1 MKAVL
6 VLLISLFTFSD
17 DVFSKEKLLPNT
29 LLEIKVIKNWEPIK
43 NFQKFKEYSQKRPM
57 PENKRFIERNDKEW
71 KCFDRIKNVNPYPK
85 DDNSHMIWFSCQ
97 NYLHFIGNKNPQIIG
112 DILLH
117 WASAKK
123 DPMIEKKTTKAIGYN
138 VSGYDIPSTIGTF
151 TQFYAVWYNEI
162 NFTEQERQLVN
173 KYLVQKLLDQKFKV
187 LNHGKRKCNIKK
199 LKSIYSKNTG
209 TNNCGNIRMK
219 VAVGE
224 IMLGFRLED
233 QELLDKG
240 HKDIYVVQ
248 AFINKDGININ
259 HASRGAN
266 TVNYSWEY
274 TGYSSILA
282 EVYRPVGY
290 DYFEHTL
297 PRGAKVKDYLKFNYR
312 LLKDFKLTAKWA
324 KRNVGS
330 QSNPYK
336 NISKLTQAEYLQTEY
351 AENVYSWEYG
361 DKEFIKAHPRFTKKY
376 MPELYSNVS
385 EEEIKKFF
393 KSREGQISAN
403 KGVSSYAL
411 YYGNN

>member
-1 MKAVL
+1 MRIIL
-6 VLLISLFTFSD
+6 IIGISLITFYNPA
-17 DVFSKEKLLPNT
+17 FSKEKLLPNK
-29 LLEIKVIKNWEPIK
+29 LLEIKVIENWEPVE
-43 NFQKFKEYSQKRPM
+43 NFQKFKQYSKKIPIRGWYT
-57 PENKRFIERNDKEW
+57 RNNEELN
-71 KCFDRIKNVNPYPK
+71 CSNRIKNVDPYPK
-85 DDNSHMIWFSCQ
+85 TDDSHWAWFTCQ
-97 NYLHFIGNKNPQIIG
+97 GYLHFAGTNNPQIIG

-123 DPMIEKKTTKAIGYN
+123 DPMIVKRGSGYN
-138 VSGYDIPSTIGTF
+138 VAGYDLPSTLGTF
-151 TQFYAVWYNEI
+151 AQFYAVWYNEI
-162 NFTEQERQLVN
+162 NYSKQERQLVN
-173 KYLVQKLLDQKFKV
+173 KYLVQKLFDQKFKV
-187 LNHGKRKCNIKK
+187 LNKGTRKCNIKK

-233 QELLDKG
+233 QKLLDKG

-290 DYFEHTL
+290 DYFEHTF

-312 LLKDFKLTAKWA
+312 LLKDFKLTAEWA

-330 QSNPYK
+330 MFEPYK
-336 NISKLTQAEYLQTEY
+336 NISKLSQAEYLQTEY
-351 AENVYSWEYG
+351 AENVYSFEHG

-376 MPELYSNVS
+376 MPEVYSSVS
-385 EEEIKKFF
+385 EEEIKDFY
-393 KSREGQISAN
+393 KSREGLISAN
-403 KGVSSYAL
+403 KGVSSYGL

>member
-1 MKAVL
+1 MRSAL
-6 VLLISLFTFSD
+6 IILLSLITFYNPA
-17 DVFSKEKLLPNT
+17 FSKEKLLPNT
-29 LLEIKVIKNWEPIK
+29 LLEIKVIENWEPVK
-43 NFQKFKEYSQKRPM
+43 NFQKFKEYSKLTPM
-57 PENKRFIERNDKEW
+57 KGFLERKNKEW
-71 KCFDRIKNVNPYPK
+71 NCFDRIKNVDPYPK
-85 DDNSHMIWFSCQ
+85 TDDSHWAWFTCQ
-97 NYLHFIGNKNPQIIG
+97 NYLHFAGTNNPQIIG

-123 DPMIEKKTTKAIGYN
+123 DLMIVKRASGYN
-138 VSGYDIPSTIGTF
+138 VAGYDIPSTIGTF
-151 TQFYAVWYNEI
+151 AQFYAVWYNEI
-162 NFTEQERQLVN
+162 NYSKQERQLVN
-173 KYLVQKLLDQKFKV
+173 KYLVQKLFDQKFKV
-187 LNHGKRKCNIKK
+187 LNKGTRKCNIKK

-290 DYFEHTL
+290 DYFEHTF
-297 PRGAKVKDYLKFNYR
+297 PRGAKVKDYIKFNYS
-312 LLKDFKLTAKWA
+312 LLKDFKLTAEWA

-330 QSNPYK
+330 QFDKYK

-351 AENVYSWEYG
+351 AENVYSFEHG

-376 MPELYSNVS
+376 MPEVYSSVS
-385 EEEIKKFF
+385 EEEIKDFY
-393 KSREGQISAN
+393 KSREGLISAN
-403 KGVSSYAL
+403 KGVSSYGL

>member
-1 MKAVL
+1 MKKVL
-6 VLLISLFTFSD
+6 ILLISLITLSD
-17 DVFSKEKLLPNT
+17 NALSKEKLLPNT
-29 LLEIKVIKNWEPIK
+29 LLEIKVIKNWEPVK
-43 NFQKFKEYSQKRPM
+43 DFEKFKEYSKKIPM
-57 PENKRFIERNDKEW
+57 KNWLIKKNKEW
-71 KCFDRIKNVNPYPK
+71 NCFDRIKDVNPYPK
-85 DDNSHMIWFSCQ
+85 DDNSHWAWFTCQ
-97 NYLHFIGNKNPQIIG
+97 NYLHYAGTNNPQIIG
-112 DILLH
+112 DVLLS
-117 WASAKK
+117 WASLKK
-123 DPMIEKKTTKAIGYN
+123 DPMVVKRKTGYN

-151 TQFYAVWYNEI
+151 AQFYAIWYNEI
-162 NFTEQERQLVN
+162 NYTEQERQLVN
-173 KYLVQKLLDQKFKV
+173 NYLVQKLFDQRFKV
-187 LNHGKRKCNIKK
+187 LNKNKIKCNIKK

-233 QELLDKG
+233 QGLLDKG

-274 TGYSSILA
+274 TGYSSILV

-290 DYFEHTL
+290 DYFEHTF

-312 LLKDFKLTAKWA
+312 FLKDFKLTAKWA

-330 QSNPYK
+330 MSNPYK
-336 NISKLTQAEYLQTEY
+336 KISNLTQAEYLKTQY
-351 AENVYSWEYG
+351 AENVYSFEHG

-376 MPELYSNVS
+376 IPEVYSSVS
-385 EEEIKKFF
+385 EEEIKNFN
-393 KSREGQISAN
+393 KSREGLISAN
-403 KGVSSYAL
+403 KGISSYAL

>member
-1 MKAVL
+1 MRSTL
-6 VLLISLFTFSD
+6 IILLSLITFYNPT
-17 DVFSKEKLLPNT
+17 FSKEKLLPNT
-29 LLEIKVIKNWEPIK
+29 LLEIKVIKNWEPVK
-43 NFQKFKEYSQKRPM
+43 NFKKFKEYSKLTPM
-57 PENKRFIERNDKEW
+57 KEVLERRNKEW
-71 KCFDRIKNVNPYPK
+71 NCFDRIKNVDPYPK
-85 DDNSHMIWFSCQ
+85 DDNSHWAWFTCQ
-97 NYLHFIGNKNPQIIG
+97 NYLHYAGTNNSQIIG
-112 DILLH
+112 DILLF

-123 DPMIEKKTTKAIGYN
+123 DPMIAKKTTKAIGYN

-151 TQFYAVWYNEI
+151 AQFYAVWYKEI
-162 NFTEQERQLVN
+162 SYTDQERELVN
-173 KYLVQKLLDQKFKV
+173 TYLVQKLFDQKFQV
-187 LNHGKRKCNIKK
+187 LNYGSRKCNIKK

-233 QELLDKG
+233 QTLLDKG
-240 HKDIYVVQ
+240 HKDMYVVQ

-259 HASRGAN
+259 LASRGAS

-324 KRNVGS
+324 KYDVGS
-330 QSNPYK
+330 KSNPYK
-336 NISKLTQAEYLQTEY
+336 KISKITQAEYILTENAKDAY
-351 AENVYSWEYG
+351 RYKDG
-361 DKEFIKAHPRFTKKY
+361 DKEFIKAHSRFTKRY
-376 MPELYSNVS
+376 MPELYSSVS
-385 EEEIKKFF
+385 EEEIKNYHRSK
-393 KSREGQISAN
+393 EGLISAN
-403 KGVSSYAL
+403 KGVSSYGL

>member
-1 MKAVL
+1 MRI
-6 VLLISLFTFSD
+6 VLLIVLNLIVFCD
-17 DVFSKEKLLPNT
+17 LAFSKEKLLPNT
-29 LLEIKVIKNWEPIK
+29 LLEIKVIENWEPVK
-43 NFQKFKEYSQKRPM
+43 NFQKFKEYSNLAPIKG
-57 PENKRFIERNDKEW
+57 FLERKNKEW
-71 KCFDRIKNVNPYPK
+71 DCFDRIKNVDPYPK
-85 DDNSHMIWFSCQ
+85 TDNSHWAWFTCQ
-97 NYLHFIGNKNPQIIG
+97 NYLHFAGTNNPQIIG
-112 DILLH
+112 DILLS

-123 DPMIEKKTTKAIGYN
+123 DPMIVKRASGYN
-138 VSGYDIPSTIGTF
+138 VAGYDIPSTIGTF
-151 TQFYAVWYNEI
+151 AQFYAVWYKEI
-162 NFTEQERQLVN
+162 NYTEKERQLVN
-173 KYLVQKLLDQKFKV
+173 KYLVQKLFDQKFKV
-187 LNHGKRKCNIKK
+187 LNKGARKCNIKK

-290 DYFEHTL
+290 DYFEHTF
-297 PRGAKVKDYLKFNYR
+297 PRGAKVKDYVKFNYK
-312 LLKDFKLTAKWA
+312 LLKNFKLTAEWA

-330 QSNPYK
+330 NFDKYK

-351 AENVYSWEYG
+351 AENVYSFEHG

-376 MPELYSNVS
+376 MPEVYSSVS
-385 EEEIKKFF
+385 EEEIKDFY
-393 KSREGQISAN
+393 KSREGLISAN
-403 KGVSSYAL
+403 KGVSSYGL

>member
-1 MKAVL
+1 MRI
-6 VLLISLFTFSD
+6 VLLIVINLIVFCD
-17 DVFSKEKLLPNT
+17 LAFSKEKLLPNT
-29 LLEIKVIKNWEPIK
+29 LLEIKVIENWEPVK
-43 NFQKFKEYSQKRPM
+43 NFQKFKEYSNLTPM
-57 PENKRFIERNDKEW
+57 KGFLERKNKEW
-71 KCFDRIKNVNPYPK
+71 DCFDRIKNVDPYPK
-85 DDNSHMIWFSCQ
+85 TDNSHWAWFTCQ
-97 NYLHFIGNKNPQIIG
+97 NYLHFAGTNNPQIIG
-112 DILLH
+112 DILLS

-123 DPMIEKKTTKAIGYN
+123 DPMIVKRASGYN
-138 VSGYDIPSTIGTF
+138 VAGYDIPSTIGTF
-151 TQFYAVWYNEI
+151 AQFYAVWYKEI
-162 NFTEQERQLVN
+162 NYTEKERQLVN
-173 KYLVQKLLDQKFKV
+173 KYLVQKLFDQKFKV
-187 LNHGKRKCNIKK
+187 LNKGARKCNIKK

-224 IMLGFRLED
+224 IMLGFRLKN

-282 EVYRPVGY
+282 EVYRPAGY
-290 DYFEHTL
+290 DYFEHTF
-297 PRGAKVKDYLKFNYR
+297 PRGAKVKDYVKFNYK
-312 LLKDFKLTAKWA
+312 LLKNFKLTAEWA

-330 QSNPYK
+330 NFDKYK

-351 AENVYSWEYG
+351 AENVYSFEHG

-376 MPELYSNVS
+376 MPEVYSSVS
-385 EEEIKKFF
+385 EEEIINFHE
-393 KSREGQISAN
+393 SREGLISAN
-403 KGVSSYAL
+403 KGVSSYGL

>member
-1 MKAVL
+1 MRI
-6 VLLISLFTFSD
+6 VLLIVINLIVFCD
-17 DVFSKEKLLPNT
+17 LAFSKEKLLPNT
-29 LLEIKVIKNWEPIK
+29 LLEIKVIENWEPVK
-43 NFQKFKEYSQKRPM
+43 NFQKFKEYSNLTPM
-57 PENKRFIERNDKEW
+57 KGFLERKNKEW
-71 KCFDRIKNVNPYPK
+71 DCFDRIKNVDPYPK
-85 DDNSHMIWFSCQ
+85 TDNSHWAWFTCQ
-97 NYLHFIGNKNPQIIG
+97 NYLHFAGTNNPQIIG
-112 DILLH
+112 DILLS

-123 DPMIEKKTTKAIGYN
+123 DPMIVKRASGYN
-138 VSGYDIPSTIGTF
+138 VAGYDIPSTIGTF
-151 TQFYAVWYNEI
+151 SQFEGVWYKEI
-162 NFTEQERQLVN
+162 KYTEKERQLVN
-173 KYLVQKLLDQKFKV
+173 KYLVQKLFDQKFKV
-187 LNHGKRKCNIKK
+187 LNKGARKCNIKK

-290 DYFEHTL
+290 DYFEHTF

-312 LLKDFKLTAKWA
+312 LLKDFKLTAEWA

-330 QSNPYK
+330 NFDKYK

-351 AENVYSWEYG
+351 AENVYSFEHG

-376 MPELYSNVS
+376 MPEVYSSVS
-385 EEEIKKFF
+385 EEEIKNFH
-393 KSREGQISAN
+393 KSREGLISAN
-403 KGVSSYAL
+403 KGVSSYGL

>member
-1 MKAVL
+1 
-6 VLLISLFTFSD
+6 
-17 DVFSKEKLLPNT
+17 
-29 LLEIKVIKNWEPIK
+29 
-43 NFQKFKEYSQKRPM
+43 
-57 PENKRFIERNDKEW
+57 
-71 KCFDRIKNVNPYPK
+71 
-85 DDNSHMIWFSCQ
+85 
-97 NYLHFIGNKNPQIIG
+97 
-112 DILLH
+112 
-117 WASAKK
+117 
-123 DPMIEKKTTKAIGYN
+123 
-138 VSGYDIPSTIGTF
+138 
-151 TQFYAVWYNEI
+151 
-162 NFTEQERQLVN
+162 
-173 KYLVQKLLDQKFKV
+173 
-187 LNHGKRKCNIKK
+187 
-199 LKSIYSKNTG
+199 
-209 TNNCGNIRMK
+209 MK

-351 AENVYSWEYG
+351 AENVYSFEHG

-376 MPELYSNVS
+376 MPEVYSSVS
-385 EEEIKKFF
+385 EEEIKNFYNH
-393 KSREGQISAN
+393 REGLISAN
-403 KGVSSYAL
+403 KGVSSYGL

>member
-29 LLEIKVIKNWEPIK
+29 LLEIKVIKNWEPVK
-43 NFQKFKEYSQKRPM
+43 NFKKFKEYSKLTPM
-57 PENKRFIERNDKEW
+57 KGFLERKNKEW
-71 KCFDRIKNVNPYPK
+71 NCFDRIKNVDPYPK
-85 DDNSHMIWFSCQ
+85 DDNSHGAWFTCQ
-97 NYLHFIGNKNPQIIG
+97 NYLHVVGTLNPQLIG
-112 DILLH
+112 DILLF

-123 DPMIEKKTTKAIGYN
+123 DPMIAKKTTKAIGYN
-138 VSGYDIPSTIGTF
+138 VSGYDIPSTLGTF
-151 TQFYAVWYNEI
+151 AQFYAVWYKEI
-162 NFTEQERQLVN
+162 SYTDQERELVN
-173 KYLVQKLLDQKFKV
+173 TYLVQKLFDQKFPV
-187 LNHGKRKCNIKK
+187 LNHGSRKCNIKK

-233 QELLDKG
+233 QKLLDKG

-266 TVNYSWEY
+266 TLNYSWEY

-282 EVYRPVGY
+282 EVYKPVGY

-297 PRGAKVKDYLKFNYR
+297 PRGAKVKNYLKFNYR
-312 LLKDFKLTAKWA
+312 LLKDFKLTAEWA
-324 KRNVGS
+324 KYDVGS
-330 QSNPYK
+330 KSNPYK
-336 NISKLTQAEYLQTEY
+336 KISKITQAEYIQTENAKDAY
-351 AENVYSWEYG
+351 RYEDG
-361 DKEFIKAHPRFTKKY
+361 DKEFIKTHPRFTKKY

-385 EEEIKKFF
+385 EEEIKNYHR
-393 KSREGQISAN
+393 SREGLISAN

>member
-1 MKAVL
+1 MRIIL
-6 VLLISLFTFSD
+6 IIISLISFCNFA
-17 DVFSKEKLLPNT
+17 FSKEKLLPNT
-29 LLEIKVIKNWEPIK
+29 LLEIKVIENWEPVK
-43 NFQKFKEYSQKRPM
+43 NFQKFKEYSNLTPM
-57 PENKRFIERNDKEW
+57 KGFLERKDKEW
-71 KCFDRIKNVNPYPK
+71 NCFDRINNVDPYPK
-85 DDNSHMIWFSCQ
+85 TDDSHWAWFTCQ
-97 NYLHFIGNKNPQIIG
+97 NYLHFAGTNNPQIIS
-112 DILLH
+112 DILLS

-123 DPMIEKKTTKAIGYN
+123 DPMIVKRASGYN
-138 VSGYDIPSTIGTF
+138 VAGYDIPSTIGTF
-151 TQFYAVWYNEI
+151 AQFYAVWYKEI
-162 NFTEQERQLVN
+162 NYTKQERQLVD
-173 KYLVQKLLDQKFKV
+173 KYLVQKLFDQKFKV
-187 LNHGKRKCNIKK
+187 LNQGKRKCNIKK

-224 IMLGFRLED
+224 IMLGFRLEN

-240 HKDIYVVQ
+240 HEDIYVVQ

-290 DYFEHTL
+290 DYFEHTF

-312 LLKDFKLTAKWA
+312 LLKDFKLTAEWA

-330 QSNPYK
+330 MFEPYK

-351 AENVYSWEYG
+351 AENVYSFEHG
-361 DKEFIKAHPRFTKKY
+361 DREFIKAHPRFTKKY
-376 MPELYSNVS
+376 MPEVYSSVS
-385 EEEIKKFF
+385 EEEIENFY
-393 KSREGQISAN
+393 KSREGLISAN
-403 KGVSSYAL
+403 KGVSSYGL

>member
-1 MKAVL
+1 MRSAL
-6 VLLISLFTFSD
+6 IILLSLITFYNPA
-17 DVFSKEKLLPNT
+17 FSKEKLLPNT
-29 LLEIKVIKNWEPIK
+29 LLEIKVIENWEPVK
-43 NFQKFKEYSQKRPM
+43 NFQKFKKYSNLTPM
-57 PENKRFIERNDKEW
+57 KRFLERKDKEW
-71 KCFDRIKNVNPYPK
+71 NCFDRIKNVDPYPK
-85 DDNSHMIWFSCQ
+85 TDDSHWAWFTCQ
-97 NYLHFIGNKNPQIIG
+97 NYLHFAGTNNPQIIG

-117 WASAKK
+117 WASVKK
-123 DPMIEKKTTKAIGYN
+123 DLMIVKRASGYN
-138 VSGYDIPSTIGTF
+138 VAGYDLPSTLGTF
-151 TQFYAVWYNEI
+151 AQFYAVWYNEI
-162 NFTEQERQLVN
+162 NYSKQERQLVN
-173 KYLVQKLLDQKFKV
+173 KYLVQKLFDQKFKV
-187 LNHGKRKCNIKK
+187 LNKGTRKCNIKK

-290 DYFEHTL
+290 DYFEHTF
-297 PRGAKVKDYLKFNYR
+297 PRGAKVKDYIKFNYS
-312 LLKDFKLTAKWA
+312 LLKDFKLTAEWA

-330 QSNPYK
+330 QFDKYK

-351 AENVYSWEYG
+351 AENVYSFEHG

-376 MPELYSNVS
+376 MPEVYSSVS
-385 EEEIKKFF
+385 EEEIKDFY
-393 KSREGQISAN
+393 KSREGLISAN
-403 KGVSSYAL
+403 KGVSSYGL

>member
-1 MKAVL
+1 MKIL
-6 VLLISLFTFSD
+6 MMILISFITFTNL
-17 DVFSKEKLLPNT
+17 VFSKEKLLPNT
-29 LLEIKVIKNWEPIK
+29 LLEIKVIKNWQPVK
-43 NFQKFKEYSQKRPM
+43 NFQKFQEYSKKTPM
-57 PENKRFIERNDKEW
+57 KNFLEKKNKEW
-71 KCFDRIKNVNPYPK
+71 RCFERIKDVNPYPK
-85 DDNSHMIWFSCQ
+85 DDNSHWAWFTCQ
-97 NYLHFIGNKNPQIIG
+97 NYLHYAGTNNPQIIG
-112 DILLH
+112 DILLF

-123 DPMIEKKTTKAIGYN
+123 DPMIAKKTTKAIGYN

-151 TQFYAVWYNEI
+151 AQFYAVWYKEI
-162 NFTEQERQLVN
+162 NYTDQERELVN
-173 KYLVQKLLDQKFKV
+173 TYLVQKLFDQKFPV
-187 LNHGKRKCNIKK
+187 LNHGSRKCNIKK

-233 QELLDKG
+233 QTLLDKG
-240 HKDIYVVQ
+240 HKDMYVVQ

-259 HASRGAN
+259 LASRGAS

-324 KRNVGS
+324 KYDVGS
-330 QSNPYK
+330 KSNPYK
-336 NISKLTQAEYLQTEY
+336 KISKITQAEYIQTENAKDAY
-351 AENVYSWEYG
+351 RYEDG
-361 DKEFIKAHPRFTKKY
+361 DKEFIKTHPRFTKRY

-385 EEEIKKFF
+385 EEEIKNYHRSK
-393 KSREGQISAN
+393 EGLISAN

>member
-1 MKAVL
+1 MRI
-6 VLLISLFTFSD
+6 VLLIVINLIVFCD
-17 DVFSKEKLLPNT
+17 LAFSKEKLLPNT
-29 LLEIKVIKNWEPIK
+29 LLEIKVIENWEPVK
-43 NFQKFKEYSQKRPM
+43 NFQKFKEYSNLTPM
-57 PENKRFIERNDKEW
+57 KGFLERKNKEW
-71 KCFDRIKNVNPYPK
+71 DCFDRIKNVDPYPK
-85 DDNSHMIWFSCQ
+85 TDNSHWAWFTCQ
-97 NYLHFIGNKNPQIIG
+97 NYLHFAGTNNPQIIG
-112 DILLH
+112 DILLS

-123 DPMIEKKTTKAIGYN
+123 DPMIVKRASGYN
-138 VSGYDIPSTIGTF
+138 VAGYDIPSTIGTF
-151 TQFYAVWYNEI
+151 AQFYAVWYKEI
-162 NFTEQERQLVN
+162 NYTEKERQLVN
-173 KYLVQKLLDQKFKV
+173 KYLVQKLFDQKFKV
-187 LNHGKRKCNIKK
+187 LNKGARKCNIKK

-282 EVYRPVGY
+282 EVYRPAGY
-290 DYFEHTL
+290 DYFEHTF
-297 PRGAKVKDYLKFNYR
+297 PRGAKVKDYVKFNYK
-312 LLKDFKLTAKWA
+312 LLKNFKLTAEWA

-330 QSNPYK
+330 QFDKYK

-351 AENVYSWEYG
+351 AENVYSFEHG

-376 MPELYSNVS
+376 MPEVYSSVS
-385 EEEIKKFF
+385 EEEIINFHE
-393 KSREGQISAN
+393 SREGLISAN
-403 KGVSSYAL
+403 KGVSSYGL

>member
-1 MKAVL
+1 MRSAL
-6 VLLISLFTFSD
+6 IILLSLITFYNPA
-17 DVFSKEKLLPNT
+17 FSKEKLLPNT
-29 LLEIKVIKNWEPIK
+29 LLEIKVIENWEPVE
-43 NFQKFKEYSQKRPM
+43 NFQKFKQYSKKIPIRGYYT
-57 PENKRFIERNDKEW
+57 RNNEELN
-71 KCFDRIKNVNPYPK
+71 CSNRIKNVDPYPK
-85 DDNSHMIWFSCQ
+85 TDDSHWAWFTCQ
-97 NYLHFIGNKNPQIIG
+97 GYLHFAGTNNPQIIG

-123 DPMIEKKTTKAIGYN
+123 DPMIVKRTSGYN
-138 VSGYDIPSTIGTF
+138 VAGYDLPSTLGTF
-151 TQFYAVWYNEI
+151 AQFYAVWYNEI
-162 NFTEQERQLVN
+162 NYSKQERQLVN
-173 KYLVQKLLDQKFKV
+173 KYLVQKLFDQKFKV
-187 LNHGKRKCNIKK
+187 LNKGTRKCNIKK

-282 EVYRPVGY
+282 EVYKPVGY
-290 DYFEHTL
+290 DYFEHTFA
-297 PRGAKVKDYLKFNYR
+297 RGAKVKDYLKFNYR
-312 LLKDFKLTAKWA
+312 LLKDFKLTAEWA

-330 QSNPYK
+330 QFDKYK

-351 AENVYSWEYG
+351 AENVYSFEHG

-376 MPELYSNVS
+376 MPEVYSSVS
-385 EEEIKKFF
+385 EEEIKDFY
-393 KSREGQISAN
+393 KSREGLISAN
-403 KGVSSYAL
+403 KGVSSYGL

>member
-17 DVFSKEKLLPNT
+17 NVFSKEKLLPNT
-29 LLEIKVIKNWEPIK
+29 LLEIKVIKDWEPVK
-43 NFQKFKEYSQKRPM
+43 DFKKFKEYSKLIPVNGYLERK
-57 PENKRFIERNDKEW
+57 NKEL
-71 KCFDRIKNVNPYPK
+71 KCFDRIKNVKLYPK
-85 DDNSHMIWFSCQ
+85 DDNSHWAWFTCQ
-97 NYLHFIGNKNPQIIG
+97 NYLHVVGTHNPQLIG
-112 DILLH
+112 DILLF

-123 DPMIEKKTTKAIGYN
+123 DPMIAKKTTKAIGYN
-138 VSGYDIPSTIGTF
+138 VSGYDIPSTLGTF
-151 TQFYAVWYNEI
+151 AQFYAVWYKEI
-162 NFTEQERQLVN
+162 NYTNQERELVN
-173 KYLVQKLLDQKFKV
+173 TYLVQKLFDQKFKV
-187 LNHGKRKCNIKK
+187 LNHGSRKCNIKK

-224 IMLGFRLED
+224 IMLGFRLGN
-233 QELLDKG
+233 QKLLDKG
-240 HKDIYVVQ
+240 HEDIYVVQ
-248 AFINKDGININ
+248 AFINIDGININ

-290 DYFEHTL
+290 DYFEHTF

-330 QSNPYK
+330 MSNLYK
-336 NISKLTQAEYLQTEY
+336 KISKLTQAEYLQTEY
-351 AENVYSWEYG
+351 AENVYSFEHG
-361 DKEFIKAHPRFTKKY
+361 DKEFIKSHPRFTKKY
-376 MPELYSNVS
+376 MSKIHLNIS
-385 EEEIKKFF
+385 EEEIKNFN
-393 KSREGQISAN
+393 KSKEGLISAN

>member
-17 DVFSKEKLLPNT
+17 VVFSKEKLLPNT
-29 LLEIKVIKNWEPIK
+29 LLEIKVIKNWEPVK
-43 NFQKFKEYSQKRPM
+43 NFKKLKEYSKKTPIKKFL
-57 PENKRFIERNDKEW
+57 EKKNKEW
-71 KCFDRIKNVNPYPK
+71 NCFERIKDVNPYPK
-85 DDNSHMIWFSCQ
+85 DDNSHWGWFTCQ
-97 NYLHFIGNKNPQIIG
+97 NYLHYAGTNNPQIIG
-112 DILLH
+112 DILLF

-123 DPMIEKKTTKAIGYN
+123 DPMIAKKTTKAIGYN
-138 VSGYDIPSTIGTF
+138 VSGYDIPSTLGTF
-151 TQFYAVWYNEI
+151 AQFYAVWYKEI
-162 NFTEQERQLVN
+162 NYTNQERELVN
-173 KYLVQKLLDQKFKV
+173 TYLVQKLFDQKFKV
-187 LNHGKRKCNIKK
+187 LNHGTRKCNIKK
-199 LKSIYSKNTG
+199 LKSIYSKTTG

-233 QELLDKG
+233 QKLLDKG
-240 HKDIYVVQ
+240 HEDMYVVQ

-376 MPELYSNVS
+376 MQELYSNVS
-385 EEEIKKFF
+385 EEEIKRFF

>member
-1 MKAVL
+1 MRI
-6 VLLISLFTFSD
+6 VLLIVINLIVFCD
-17 DVFSKEKLLPNT
+17 LAFSKEKLLPNT
-29 LLEIKVIKNWEPIK
+29 LLEIKVIENWEPVK
-43 NFQKFKEYSQKRPM
+43 NFQKFKEYSNLTPM
-57 PENKRFIERNDKEW
+57 KGFLERKNKEW
-71 KCFDRIKNVNPYPK
+71 DCFDRIKNVDPYPK
-85 DDNSHMIWFSCQ
+85 TDNSHWAWFTCQ
-97 NYLHFIGNKNPQIIG
+97 NYLHFAGTNNPQIIG
-112 DILLH
+112 DILLS

-123 DPMIEKKTTKAIGYN
+123 DPMIVKRASGYN
-138 VSGYDIPSTIGTF
+138 VAGYDIPSTIGTF
-151 TQFYAVWYNEI
+151 AQFYAVWYKEI
-162 NFTEQERQLVN
+162 NYTEKERQLVN
-173 KYLVQKLLDQKFKV
+173 KYLVQKLFDQKFKV
-187 LNHGKRKCNIKK
+187 LNKGARKCNIKK

-224 IMLGFRLED
+224 IMLGFRLEN
-233 QELLDKG
+233 QKLLDKG

-290 DYFEHTL
+290 DYFEHTF

-324 KRNVGS
+324 KRNIGS
-330 QSNPYK
+330 MSNPYK
-336 NISKLTQAEYLQTEY
+336 KISKLTQAEYLQTEY
-351 AENVYSWEYG
+351 AENVYSFEHG

-376 MPELYSNVS
+376 MPEVYSSVS
-385 EEEIKKFF
+385 EEEIINFHE
-393 KSREGQISAN
+393 SREGLISAN
-403 KGVSSYAL
+403 KGVSSYGL

>member
-1 MKAVL
+1 MRI
-6 VLLISLFTFSD
+6 VLLIVINLIVFCD
-17 DVFSKEKLLPNT
+17 LAFSKEKLLPNT
-29 LLEIKVIKNWEPIK
+29 LLEIKVIENWEPVK
-43 NFQKFKEYSQKRPM
+43 NFQKFKEYSNLTPM
-57 PENKRFIERNDKEW
+57 KGFLERKNKEW
-71 KCFDRIKNVNPYPK
+71 DCFDRIKNVDPYPK
-85 DDNSHMIWFSCQ
+85 TDNSHWAWFTCQ
-97 NYLHFIGNKNPQIIG
+97 NYLHFAGTNNPQIIG
-112 DILLH
+112 DILLS

-123 DPMIEKKTTKAIGYN
+123 DPMIVKRASGYN
-138 VSGYDIPSTIGTF
+138 VAGYDIPSTIGTF
-151 TQFYAVWYNEI
+151 AQFYAVWYKEI
-162 NFTEQERQLVN
+162 NYTEKERQLVN
-173 KYLVQKLLDQKFKV
+173 KYLVQKLFDQKFKV
-187 LNHGKRKCNIKK
+187 LNKGARKCNIKK

-290 DYFEHTL
+290 DYFEHTF
-297 PRGAKVKDYLKFNYR
+297 PRGAKVKDYVKFNYK
-312 LLKDFKLTAKWA
+312 LLKNFKLTAEWA

-330 QSNPYK
+330 NFDKYK

-351 AENVYSWEYG
+351 AENVYSFEHG

-376 MPELYSNVS
+376 MPEVYSSVS
-385 EEEIKKFF
+385 EEEIKDFY
-393 KSREGQISAN
+393 KSREGLISAN
-403 KGVSSYAL
+403 KGVSSYGL

>member
-29 LLEIKVIKNWEPIK
+29 LLEIKVIKNWEPVK
-43 NFQKFKEYSQKRPM
+43 NFKKFKEYSKLTPM
-57 PENKRFIERNDKEW
+57 KEVLERRNKEW
-71 KCFDRIKNVNPYPK
+71 NCFDRIKNVDPYPK
-85 DDNSHMIWFSCQ
+85 DDNSHWAWFTCQ
-97 NYLHFIGNKNPQIIG
+97 NYLHVVGTLNPQLIG
-112 DILLH
+112 DILLF

-123 DPMIEKKTTKAIGYN
+123 DPMIAKKTTKAIGYN

-151 TQFYAVWYNEI
+151 AQFYAVWYKEI
-162 NFTEQERQLVN
+162 NYTDQERELVN
-173 KYLVQKLLDQKFKV
+173 AYLVQKLFDQKFQV
-187 LNHGKRKCNIKK
+187 LNHGSRKCNIKK

-224 IMLGFRLED
+224 IMLGFRLEN
-233 QELLDKG
+233 QKLLDKG

-259 HASRGAN
+259 LASRGAS

-297 PRGAKVKDYLKFNYR
+297 PRGAKVKDYLKFNYS
-312 LLKDFKLTAKWA
+312 LLKDFKLTAEWA
-324 KRNVGS
+324 KYDVGS
-330 QSNPYK
+330 KSNPYK
-336 NISKLTQAEYLQTEY
+336 KISKITQAEYIQTENAKDAY
-351 AENVYSWEYG
+351 RYEDG
-361 DKEFIKAHPRFTKKY
+361 DKEFIKTHPRFTKRY

-385 EEEIKKFF
+385 EEEIKNYHRSK
-393 KSREGQISAN
+393 EGLISAN

>member
-1 MKAVL
+1 MRI
-6 VLLISLFTFSD
+6 VLLIVINLIVFCD
-17 DVFSKEKLLPNT
+17 LAFSKEKLLPNT
-29 LLEIKVIKNWEPIK
+29 LLEIKVIENWEPVK
-43 NFQKFKEYSQKRPM
+43 NFQKFKEHSNLPPTKGSL
-57 PENKRFIERNDKEW
+57 ERKNKEW
-71 KCFDRIKNVNPYPK
+71 DCFDRIKNVDPYPK
-85 DDNSHMIWFSCQ
+85 TDNSHWAWFTCQ
-97 NYLHFIGNKNPQIIG
+97 NYLHFAGTNNPQIIG
-112 DILLH
+112 DILLS

-123 DPMIEKKTTKAIGYN
+123 DPMIVKRASGYN
-138 VSGYDIPSTIGTF
+138 VAGYDIPSTIGTF
-151 TQFYAVWYNEI
+151 AQFYAVWYKEI
-162 NFTEQERQLVN
+162 NYTEKERQLVN
-173 KYLVQKLLDQKFKV
+173 KYLVQKLFDQKFKV
-187 LNHGKRKCNIKK
+187 LNKGARKCNIKK

-282 EVYRPVGY
+282 EVYRPAGY
-290 DYFEHTL
+290 DYFEHTF
-297 PRGAKVKDYLKFNYR
+297 PRGAKVKDYVKFNYK
-312 LLKDFKLTAKWA
+312 LLKNFKLTAEWA

-330 QSNPYK
+330 NFDKYK

-351 AENVYSWEYG
+351 AENVYSFEHG

-376 MPELYSNVS
+376 MPEVYSSVS
-385 EEEIKKFF
+385 EEEIINFHE
-393 KSREGQISAN
+393 SREGLISAN
-403 KGVSSYAL
+403 KGVSSYGL

>member
-1 MKAVL
+1 MRSAL
-6 VLLISLFTFSD
+6 IILLSLITFYNPA
-17 DVFSKEKLLPNT
+17 FSKEKLLPNT
-29 LLEIKVIKNWEPIK
+29 LLEIKVIENWEPVK
-43 NFQKFKEYSQKRPM
+43 NFQKFKEYSNLTPM
-57 PENKRFIERNDKEW
+57 KRFLERKDKEW
-71 KCFDRIKNVNPYPK
+71 NCFDRIKNVDPYPK
-85 DDNSHMIWFSCQ
+85 TDDSHWAWFTCQ
-97 NYLHFIGNKNPQIIG
+97 NYLHFAGTNNPQIIG

-117 WASAKK
+117 WASVKK
-123 DPMIEKKTTKAIGYN
+123 DLMIVKRASGYN
-138 VSGYDIPSTIGTF
+138 VAGYDIPSTIGTF
-151 TQFYAVWYNEI
+151 AQFYAVWYNEI
-162 NFTEQERQLVN
+162 NYSKQERQLVN
-173 KYLVQKLLDQKFKV
+173 KYLVQKLFDQKFKV
-187 LNHGKRKCNIKK
+187 LNKGTRKCNIKK

-290 DYFEHTL
+290 DYFEHTF

-312 LLKDFKLTAKWA
+312 LLKDFKLTAEWA

-330 QSNPYK
+330 MFEPYK
-336 NISKLTQAEYLQTEY
+336 NISKLSQAEYLQTEY
-351 AENVYSWEYG
+351 AENVYSFEHG

-376 MPELYSNVS
+376 MPEVYSSVS
-385 EEEIKKFF
+385 EEEIKDFY
-393 KSREGQISAN
+393 KSREGLISAN
-403 KGVSSYAL
+403 KGVSSYGL

>member
-1 MKAVL
+1 MRIIL
-6 VLLISLFTFSD
+6 IIFISLISFCNFS
-17 DVFSKEKLLPNT
+17 FSKEKLLPNT
-29 LLEIKVIKNWEPIK
+29 LLEIKVIENWEPVK
-43 NFQKFKEYSQKRPM
+43 NFQKFKEYSKKTPMRGYYKRK
-57 PENKRFIERNDKEW
+57 NKEW
-71 KCFDRIKNVNPYPK
+71 NCLDRIKNVDPYPN
-85 DDNSHMIWFSCQ
+85 DNSHESWFTCQ
-97 NYLHFIGNKNPQIIG
+97 SYLHFSGNSNPQIIG
-112 DILLH
+112 DILLS

-123 DPMIEKKTTKAIGYN
+123 DPMIVKRASGYN
-138 VSGYDIPSTIGTF
+138 VAGYDIPSTIGTF
-151 TQFYAVWYNEI
+151 AQFYAVWYNEI
-162 NFTEQERQLVN
+162 NYSKQERQLVN
-173 KYLVQKLLDQKFKV
+173 KYLVQKLFDQKFKV
-187 LNHGKRKCNIKK
+187 LNKGTRKCNIKK

-224 IMLGFRLED
+224 IMLGFRLEN

-290 DYFEHTL
+290 DYFEHTF
-297 PRGAKVKDYLKFNYR
+297 PRGAKVKDYIKFNYR
-312 LLKDFKLTAKWA
+312 LLKDFKLTAEWA

-330 QSNPYK
+330 QFDKYK

-351 AENVYSWEYG
+351 AENVYSFEHG

-376 MPELYSNVS
+376 MPKVYSSVS
-385 EEEIKKFF
+385 EEEIKNFH
-393 KSREGQISAN
+393 KSREGLISAN
-403 KGVSSYAL
+403 KGVSSYGL

>member
-1 MKAVL
+1 MRI
-6 VLLISLFTFSD
+6 VLLIVINLIVFCDLS
-17 DVFSKEKLLPNT
+17 FSKEKLLPNT
-29 LLEIKVIKNWEPIK
+29 LLEIKVIENWEPVK
-43 NFQKFKEYSQKRPM
+43 NFQKFKEYSNLTPM
-57 PENKRFIERNDKEW
+57 KGFLERKNKEW
-71 KCFDRIKNVNPYPK
+71 DCFDRIKNVDPYPK
-85 DDNSHMIWFSCQ
+85 TDDSHWAWFTCQ
-97 NYLHFIGNKNPQIIG
+97 NYLHFAGTNNPQIIG
-112 DILLH
+112 DILLS

-123 DPMIEKKTTKAIGYN
+123 DPMIVKRASGYN
-138 VSGYDIPSTIGTF
+138 VAGYDIPSTIGTF
-151 TQFYAVWYNEI
+151 AQFYAVWYKEI
-162 NFTEQERQLVN
+162 NYTEKERQLVN
-173 KYLVQKLLDQKFKV
+173 KYLVQKLFDQKFKV
-187 LNHGKRKCNIKK
+187 LNKGARKCNIKK

-290 DYFEHTL
+290 DYFEHTF
-297 PRGAKVKDYLKFNYR
+297 PRGAKVKDYVKFNYK
-312 LLKDFKLTAKWA
+312 LLKNFKLTAEWA

-330 QSNPYK
+330 NFDKYK

-351 AENVYSWEYG
+351 AENVYSFEHG

-376 MPELYSNVS
+376 MPEVYSSVS
-385 EEEIKKFF
+385 EEEIINFHE
-393 KSREGQISAN
+393 SREGLISAN
-403 KGVSSYAL
+403 KGVSSYGL

>member
-1 MKAVL
+1 MRL
-6 VLLISLFTFSD
+6 ILIILLSLITFYNSA
-17 DVFSKEKLLPNT
+17 FSKEKLLPNS
-29 LLEIKVIKNWEPIK
+29 LLEIKVIENWEPVK
-43 NFQKFKEYSQKRPM
+43 NYQKFKEYSKLTPM
-57 PENKRFIERNDKEW
+57 KGFLERKNKEW
-71 KCFDRIKNVNPYPK
+71 NCFDRIKNVDPYPK
-85 DDNSHMIWFSCQ
+85 DDDSHWAWFTCQ
-97 NYLHFIGNKNPQIIG
+97 NYLHFAGTNNPQIIG
-112 DILLH
+112 DILLS

-123 DPMIEKKTTKAIGYN
+123 DPMIVKRASGYN
-138 VSGYDIPSTIGTF
+138 VAGYDIPSTIGTF
-151 TQFYAVWYNEI
+151 AQFYAVWYKEI
-162 NFTEQERQLVN
+162 NYTKQERQLVD
-173 KYLVQKLLDQKFKV
+173 KYLVQKLFDQKFKV
-187 LNHGKRKCNIKK
+187 LNQGKRKCNIKK

-224 IMLGFRLED
+224 IMLGFRLEN

-240 HKDIYVVQ
+240 HEDIYVVQ

-282 EVYRPVGY
+282 EVYKSVGY
-290 DYFEHTL
+290 DYFEHTF

-312 LLKDFKLTAKWA
+312 LLKDFKLTAEWA

-330 QSNPYK
+330 MFEPYK

-351 AENVYSWEYG
+351 AENVYSFEHG

-376 MPELYSNVS
+376 MPEVYSSVS
-385 EEEIKKFF
+385 EEEIKNFHE
-393 KSREGQISAN
+393 SREGLISAN
-403 KGVSSYAL
+403 KGVSSYGL

>member
-1 MKAVL
+1 MRI
-6 VLLISLFTFSD
+6 VLLIVINLIVFCD
-17 DVFSKEKLLPNT
+17 LAFSKEKLLPNT
-29 LLEIKVIKNWEPIK
+29 LLEIKVIENWEPVK
-43 NFQKFKEYSQKRPM
+43 NFQKFKEYSNLTPM
-57 PENKRFIERNDKEW
+57 KGFLERKNKEW
-71 KCFDRIKNVNPYPK
+71 DCFDRIKNVDPYPK
-85 DDNSHMIWFSCQ
+85 TDNSHWAWFTCQ
-97 NYLHFIGNKNPQIIG
+97 NYLHFAGTNNPQIIG
-112 DILLH
+112 DILLS

-123 DPMIEKKTTKAIGYN
+123 DPMIVKRASGYN
-138 VSGYDIPSTIGTF
+138 VAGYDIPSTIGTF
-151 TQFYAVWYNEI
+151 AQFYAVWYKEI
-162 NFTEQERQLVN
+162 NYTEKERQLVN
-173 KYLVQKLLDQKFKV
+173 KYLVQKLFDQKFKV
-187 LNHGKRKCNIKK
+187 LNKGARKCNIKK

-290 DYFEHTL
+290 DYFEHTF
-297 PRGAKVKDYLKFNYR
+297 PRGAKVKDYVKFNYK
-312 LLKDFKLTAKWA
+312 LLKNFKLTAEWA

-330 QSNPYK
+330 NFDKYK

-351 AENVYSWEYG
+351 AENVYSFEHG

-376 MPELYSNVS
+376 MPEVYSSVS
-385 EEEIKKFF
+385 EEEIINFHE
-393 KSREGQISAN
+393 SREGLISAN
-403 KGVSSYAL
+403 KGVSSYGL

>member
-1 MKAVL
+1 MKTVL
-6 VLLISLFTFSD
+6 VLLISLFTFGD
-17 DVFSKEKLLPNT
+17 NVFSKEKLLPNT
-29 LLEIKVIKNWEPIK
+29 LLEIKVIKNWEPVN
-43 NFQKFKEYSQKRPM
+43 NFQKFKEYSKLTPINGYLERK
-57 PENKRFIERNDKEW
+57 NKKL
-71 KCFDRIKNVNPYPK
+71 KCFDRIKNVKPYPK
-85 DDNSHMIWFSCQ
+85 DDNSHLAWFTCQ
-97 NYLHFIGNKNPQIIG
+97 NYLHVMGTLNPQLIG
-112 DILLH
+112 DILLF

-123 DPMIEKKTTKAIGYN
+123 DPMIAKKTTKAIGYN
-138 VSGYDIPSTIGTF
+138 VSGYDIVSILGTF
-151 TQFYAVWYNEI
+151 AQFYAVWYKEI
-162 NFTEQERQLVN
+162 NYTNQERELVN
-173 KYLVQKLLDQKFKV
+173 TYLVQKLFDQKFPV
-187 LNHGKRKCNIKK
+187 LNHGSRKCNIKK

-224 IMLGFRLED
+224 IMLGFRLEN
-233 QELLDKG
+233 QKLLDKG
-240 HKDIYVVQ
+240 HEDIYVVQ
-248 AFINKDGININ
+248 AFINIDGININ

-290 DYFEHTL
+290 DYFEHTF

-330 QSNPYK
+330 MSNPYK
-336 NISKLTQAEYLQTEY
+336 KISKLTQAEYLQTEY
-351 AENVYSWEYG
+351 AENVYSFEHG
-361 DKEFIKAHPRFTKKY
+361 DKEFIKSHPRFTKKY
-376 MPELYSNVS
+376 MPKIHLNIS
-385 EEEIKKFF
+385 EEEIKNFN
-393 KSREGQISAN
+393 KSKEGLISAN

>member
-29 LLEIKVIKNWEPIK
+29 LLEIKVIKNWEPVK
-43 NFQKFKEYSQKRPM
+43 NFKKFKEYSKLTPM
-57 PENKRFIERNDKEW
+57 KGFLERKNKEW
-71 KCFDRIKNVNPYPK
+71 NCFDRIKNVDPYPK
-85 DDNSHMIWFSCQ
+85 DDNSHWAWFTCQ
-97 NYLHFIGNKNPQIIG
+97 NYLHVVGTLNPQLIG
-112 DILLH
+112 DILLF

-123 DPMIEKKTTKAIGYN
+123 DPMIAKKTTKAIGYN

-151 TQFYAVWYNEI
+151 AQFYAVWYKEI
-162 NFTEQERQLVN
+162 NYTDQERELVN
-173 KYLVQKLLDQKFKV
+173 TYLVQKLFDQKFPV
-187 LNHGKRKCNIKK
+187 LNHGSRKCNIKK

-233 QELLDKG
+233 QTLLDKG
-240 HKDIYVVQ
+240 HKDMYVVQ

-259 HASRGAN
+259 LASRGAS

-297 PRGAKVKDYLKFNYR
+297 PRGAKVKNYLKFNYR
-312 LLKDFKLTAKWA
+312 LLKDFKLTAEWA
-324 KRNVGS
+324 KYDVGS
-330 QSNPYK
+330 KSNPYK
-336 NISKLTQAEYLQTEY
+336 KISKITQAEYIQTENAKDAY
-351 AENVYSWEYG
+351 RYEDG
-361 DKEFIKAHPRFTKKY
+361 DKEFIKTHPRFTKKY

-385 EEEIKKFF
+385 EEEIKNYHRSK
-393 KSREGQISAN
+393 EGLISAN

>member
-1 MKAVL
+1 MKTIL
-6 VLLISLFTFSD
+6 VLLISLFTFGD
-17 DVFSKEKLLPNT
+17 NVFSKEKLLPNT
-29 LLEIKVIKNWEPIK
+29 LLEIKVIKNWEPVN
-43 NFQKFKEYSQKRPM
+43 NFQKFKEYSKLTPVNGYLER
-57 PENKRFIERNDKEW
+57 ENKKL
-71 KCFDRIKNVNPYPK
+71 KCFDRIKNVKPYPK
-85 DDNSHMIWFSCQ
+85 DDNSHLAWFKCQ
-97 NYLHFIGNKNPQIIG
+97 NYLHVVGTLNPQLIG
-112 DILLH
+112 DILLF

-123 DPMIEKKTTKAIGYN
+123 DPMIAKKTTKAIGYN
-138 VSGYDIPSTIGTF
+138 VSGYDIPSTLGTF
-151 TQFYAVWYNEI
+151 AQFYAVWYKEI
-162 NFTEQERQLVN
+162 NYTNQERELVN
-173 KYLVQKLLDQKFKV
+173 TYLVQKLFDQKFKV
-187 LNHGKRKCNIKK
+187 LNHGSRKCNIKK

-233 QELLDKG
+233 QRLLDKG

-274 TGYSSILA
+274 TGYSSILV

-290 DYFEHTL
+290 DYFEHTF

-312 LLKDFKLTAKWA
+312 FLKDFKLTAKWA

-330 QSNPYK
+330 MSNPYK
-336 NISKLTQAEYLQTEY
+336 KISNLTQAEYLKTQY
-351 AENVYSWEYG
+351 AENVYSFEHG

-376 MPELYSNVS
+376 IPEVYSSVS
-385 EEEIKKFF
+385 EEEIKNFN
-393 KSREGQISAN
+393 KSREGLISAN
-403 KGVSSYAL
+403 KGISSYAL

>member
-1 MKAVL
+1 MRI
-6 VLLISLFTFSD
+6 VLLIVINLIVFCD
-17 DVFSKEKLLPNT
+17 LAFSKEKLLPNT
-29 LLEIKVIKNWEPIK
+29 LLEIKVIENWEPVK
-43 NFQKFKEYSQKRPM
+43 NFQKFKEYSNLTPM
-57 PENKRFIERNDKEW
+57 KGFLERKNKEW
-71 KCFDRIKNVNPYPK
+71 DCFDRIKNVDPYPK
-85 DDNSHMIWFSCQ
+85 TDNSHWAWFTCQ
-97 NYLHFIGNKNPQIIG
+97 NYLHFAGTNNPQIIG
-112 DILLH
+112 DILLS

-123 DPMIEKKTTKAIGYN
+123 DPMIVKRASGYN
-138 VSGYDIPSTIGTF
+138 VAGYDIPSTIGTF
-151 TQFYAVWYNEI
+151 AQFYAVWYKEI
-162 NFTEQERQLVN
+162 NYTEKERQLVN
-173 KYLVQKLLDQKFKV
+173 KYLVQKLFDQKFKV
-187 LNHGKRKCNIKK
+187 LNKGARKCNIKK

-282 EVYRPVGY
+282 EVYRPTGY
-290 DYFEHTL
+290 DYFEHTF
-297 PRGAKVKDYLKFNYR
+297 PRGAKVKDYVKFNYK
-312 LLKDFKLTAKWA
+312 LLKNFKLTAEWA

-330 QSNPYK
+330 NFDKYK

-351 AENVYSWEYG
+351 AENVYSFENG

-376 MPELYSNVS
+376 MPEVYSSVS
-385 EEEIKKFF
+385 EEEIINFHE
-393 KSREGQISAN
+393 SREGLISAN
-403 KGVSSYAL
+403 KGVSSYGL

>member
-1 MKAVL
+1 MRI
-6 VLLISLFTFSD
+6 VLLIVINLIVFCD
-17 DVFSKEKLLPNT
+17 LAFSKEKLLPNT
-29 LLEIKVIKNWEPIK
+29 LLEIKVIENWEPVK
-43 NFQKFKEYSQKRPM
+43 NFQKFKEYSNLTPM
-57 PENKRFIERNDKEW
+57 KGFLERKNKEW
-71 KCFDRIKNVNPYPK
+71 DCFDRIKNVDPYPK
-85 DDNSHMIWFSCQ
+85 TDNSHWAWFTCQ
-97 NYLHFIGNKNPQIIG
+97 NYLHFAGTNNPQIIG
-112 DILLH
+112 DILLS

-123 DPMIEKKTTKAIGYN
+123 DPMIVKRASGYN
-138 VSGYDIPSTIGTF
+138 VAGYDIPSTIGTF
-151 TQFYAVWYNEI
+151 AQFYAVWYKEI
-162 NFTEQERQLVN
+162 NYTEKERQLVN
-173 KYLVQKLLDQKFKV
+173 KYLVQKLFDQKFKV
-187 LNHGKRKCNIKK
+187 LNKGARKCNIKK

-282 EVYRPVGY
+282 EVYRPAGY
-290 DYFEHTL
+290 DYFEHTF
-297 PRGAKVKDYLKFNYR
+297 PRGAKVKDYVKFNYK
-312 LLKDFKLTAKWA
+312 LLKNFKLTAEWA

-330 QSNPYK
+330 NFDKYK

-351 AENVYSWEYG
+351 AENVYSFEHG

-376 MPELYSNVS
+376 MPEVYSSVS
-385 EEEIKKFF
+385 EEEIINFHE
-393 KSREGQISAN
+393 SREGLISAN
-403 KGVSSYAL
+403 KGVSSYGL

>member
-1 MKAVL
+1 MRSAL
-6 VLLISLFTFSD
+6 IILLSLITFYNPA
-17 DVFSKEKLLPNT
+17 FSKEKLLPNT
-29 LLEIKVIKNWEPIK
+29 LLEIKVIENWEPVK
-43 NFQKFKEYSQKRPM
+43 NFQKFKKYSNLTPM
-57 PENKRFIERNDKEW
+57 KRFLERKDKEW
-71 KCFDRIKNVNPYPK
+71 NCFDRIKNVDPYPK
-85 DDNSHMIWFSCQ
+85 TDDSHWAWFTCQ
-97 NYLHFIGNKNPQIIG
+97 NYLHFAGTNNPQIIG

-123 DPMIEKKTTKAIGYN
+123 DLMIVKRASGYN
-138 VSGYDIPSTIGTF
+138 VAGYDIPSTIGTF
-151 TQFYAVWYNEI
+151 AQFYAVWYNEI
-162 NFTEQERQLVN
+162 NYSKQERQLVN
-173 KYLVQKLLDQKFKV
+173 KYLVQKLFDQKFKV
-187 LNHGKRKCNIKK
+187 LNKGTRKCNIKK

-290 DYFEHTL
+290 DYFEHTF
-297 PRGAKVKDYLKFNYR
+297 PRGAKVKDYIKFNYS
-312 LLKDFKLTAKWA
+312 LLKDFKLTAEWA

-330 QSNPYK
+330 QFDKYK

-351 AENVYSWEYG
+351 AENVYSFEHG

-376 MPELYSNVS
+376 MPEVYSSVS
-385 EEEIKKFF
+385 EEEIKDFY
-393 KSREGQISAN
+393 KSREGLISAN
-403 KGVSSYAL
+403 KGVSSYGL

>member
-1 MKAVL
+1 MRI
-6 VLLISLFTFSD
+6 VLLIVINLIVFCD
-17 DVFSKEKLLPNT
+17 LAFSKEKLLPNT
-29 LLEIKVIKNWEPIK
+29 LLEIKVIENWEPVK
-43 NFQKFKEYSQKRPM
+43 NFQKFKEYSNLTPM
-57 PENKRFIERNDKEW
+57 KGFLERKNKEW
-71 KCFDRIKNVNPYPK
+71 DCFDRIKNVDPYPK
-85 DDNSHMIWFSCQ
+85 TDNSHWAWFTCQ
-97 NYLHFIGNKNPQIIG
+97 NYLHFAGTNNPQIIG
-112 DILLH
+112 DILLS

-123 DPMIEKKTTKAIGYN
+123 DPMIVKRASGYN
-138 VSGYDIPSTIGTF
+138 VAGYDIPSTIGTF
-151 TQFYAVWYNEI
+151 AQFYAVWYKEI
-162 NFTEQERQLVN
+162 NYTEKERQLVN
-173 KYLVQKLLDQKFKV
+173 KYLVQKLFDQKFKV
-187 LNHGKRKCNIKK
+187 LNKGARKCNIKK

-282 EVYRPVGY
+282 EVYRPAGY
-290 DYFEHTL
+290 DYFEHTF
-297 PRGAKVKDYLKFNYR
+297 PRGAKVKDYVKFNYK
-312 LLKDFKLTAKWA
+312 LLKNFKLTAEWA

-330 QSNPYK
+330 NFDKYK

-351 AENVYSWEYG
+351 AENVYSFEHG

-376 MPELYSNVS
+376 MPEVYSSVS
-385 EEEIKKFF
+385 EEEIINFHE
-393 KSREGQISAN
+393 SREGLISAN
-403 KGVSSYAL
+403 KGVSSYGL
-411 YYGNN
+411 YDGNN

>member
-1 MKAVL
+1 MRAVL
-6 VLLISLFTFSD
+6 VILISLFTFSD

-29 LLEIKVIKNWEPIK
+29 LLEIKVIKNWEPVK
-43 NFQKFKEYSQKRPM
+43 NFKKFKEYSKLTPM
-57 PENKRFIERNDKEW
+57 KEVLERRNKEW
-71 KCFDRIKNVNPYPK
+71 NCFDRIKNVDPYPK
-85 DDNSHMIWFSCQ
+85 DDNSHWAWFTCQ
-97 NYLHFIGNKNPQIIG
+97 NYLHVVGTLNPQLIG
-112 DILLH
+112 DILLF

-123 DPMIEKKTTKAIGYN
+123 DPMIAKKTTKAIGYN

-151 TQFYAVWYNEI
+151 AQFYAVWYKEI
-162 NFTEQERQLVN
+162 SYTDLERELVN
-173 KYLVQKLLDQKFKV
+173 TYLVQKLFDQKFKV
-187 LNHGKRKCNIKK
+187 LNHGSRKCNIKK

-233 QELLDKG
+233 QTLLDKG
-240 HKDIYVVQ
+240 HKDMYVVQ

-259 HASRGAN
+259 LASRGAS

-282 EVYRPVGY
+282 EVYKPVGY

-297 PRGAKVKDYLKFNYR
+297 PRGAKVKNYLKFNYR
-312 LLKDFKLTAKWA
+312 LLKDFKLTAEWA
-324 KRNVGS
+324 KYDVGS
-330 QSNPYK
+330 KSNPYK
-336 NISKLTQAEYLQTEY
+336 KISKITQAEYIQTENAKDAY
-351 AENVYSWEYG
+351 RYEDG
-361 DKEFIKAHPRFTKKY
+361 DKEFIKTHPRFTKKY

-385 EEEIKKFF
+385 EEEIKNYHRSK
-393 KSREGQISAN
+393 EGLISAN

>member
-1 MKAVL
+1 MRSAL
-6 VLLISLFTFSD
+6 IILLSLITFYNPA
-17 DVFSKEKLLPNT
+17 FSKEKLLPNT
-29 LLEIKVIKNWEPIK
+29 LLEIKVIENWEPVK
-43 NFQKFKEYSQKRPM
+43 NFQKFKKYSNLTPM
-57 PENKRFIERNDKEW
+57 KRFLERKDKEW
-71 KCFDRIKNVNPYPK
+71 NCFDRIKNVDPYPK
-85 DDNSHMIWFSCQ
+85 TDDSHWAWFTCQ
-97 NYLHFIGNKNPQIIG
+97 GYLHFAGTNNPQIIG

-123 DPMIEKKTTKAIGYN
+123 DPMIVKRASGYN
-138 VSGYDIPSTIGTF
+138 VAGYDIPSTIGTF
-151 TQFYAVWYNEI
+151 AQFYAVWYNEI
-162 NFTEQERQLVN
+162 NYSKQERQLVN
-173 KYLVQKLLDQKFKV
+173 KYLVQKLFDQKFKV
-187 LNHGKRKCNIKK
+187 LNKGTRKCNIKK

-290 DYFEHTL
+290 DYFEHTF
-297 PRGAKVKDYLKFNYR
+297 PRGAKVKDYIKFNYR
-312 LLKDFKLTAKWA
+312 LLKDFKLTAEWA

-330 QSNPYK
+330 QFDKYK

-351 AENVYSWEYG
+351 AENVYSFEHG

-376 MPELYSNVS
+376 MPEVYSSVS
-385 EEEIKKFF
+385 EEEIKDFY
-393 KSREGQISAN
+393 KSREGLISAN
-403 KGVSSYAL
+403 KGVSSYGL